1 MSKATKSAGA
11 AAVAV
16 SETILVGSAC
26 VAVNPPLG
34 VALVGY
40 PSPRPNTGV
49 GLDLCARAMAF
60 FHEGEAVP
68 RAAMVVVDNLGA
80 TAPVVARIRQ
90 KAAELVKGLAP
101 SSILVAATHTH
112 SAPLLKSWTKGGKV
126 MVAADEKYVQQ
137 LVDGAAAAIAAAS
150 KAPRAVKVRVGRT
163 QAYLGHN
170 RRVLDENGTAHADW
184 LDPEGKHTGYFNPQ
198 VPFVVF
204 EDAATGKPAAMVV
217 SYWCHPV
224 TLGPPNTLASAD
236 YPGYFV
242 RKLEKE
248 TGCATVIHVTGGGA
262 NINPRQALLGEP
274 TESQRMG
281 HELAGKVLAAL
292 ASAQP
297 CPAGPVRIATVPLKL
312 LMAAEAAAN
321 DTDRGEVTPKGKVL
335 TTEVQALA
343 LGDLVFVTAPGE
355 LFAEIGAA
363 MQEASPFAQTLVIGY
378 GDDYL
383 GYLFTDQAKKE
394 GGYEPSHPISEEIEK
409 PLLAAAKK
417 AMKSAKAKKK

>member
-1 MSKATKSAGA
+1 MAKAKRKPAPA
-11 AAVAV
+11 AAMD
-16 SETILVGSAC
+16 TILVGSAC
-26 VAVNPPLG
+26 VKINPPLG
-34 VALVGY
+34 AELIGY
-40 PSPRPNTGV
+40 PKPRPNKGV
-49 GLDLCARAMAF
+49 GLDLCARALAF
-60 FHEGEAVP
+60 ANEGDTAP

-80 TAPVVARIRQ
+80 EASVVARIRQ
-90 KAAELVKGLAP
+90 KAAEAVKGLAP
-101 SSILVAATHTH
+101 ENILVASTHTH
-112 SAPLLKSWTKGGKV
+112 SAPLLKSWSKAGKV

-137 LVDGAAAAIAAAS
+137 LVDGAAAAVAAAS
-150 KAPRAVKVRVGRT
+150 KALRPVKMRVGRT
-163 QAYLGHN
+163 EAFLGHN
-170 RRVLDENGTAHADW
+170 RRVLDEKGVAHADW

-204 EDAATGKPAAMVV
+204 EDAATGKVAQMVV

-224 TLGPPNTLASAD
+224 TLGPPSTIASPD

-248 TGCATVIHVTGGGA
+248 TGAAMALHVTGGGA
-262 NINPRQALLGEP
+262 NINPRLALFGEP
-274 TESQRMG
+274 SHTEKMG

-297 CPAGPVRIATVPLKL
+297 CPAGPVRIASIPLKL
-312 LMAAEAAAN
+312 RMAAEAAAN
-321 DTDRGEVTPKGKVL
+321 DTTRGVETPQGKVL

-343 LGDLVFVTAPGE
+343 LGELVFITAPGE

-363 MQEASPFAQTLVIGY
+363 MQEASPFRHTVVIGY

-394 GGYEPSHPISEEIEK
+394 GGYEPSHPVSEEIEK

-417 AMKSAKAKKK
+417 AMSKAKKM

>member
-1 MSKATKSAGA
+1 MKTKLALSDT
-11 AAVAV
+11 V
-16 SETILVGSAC
+16 LVGSAC

-34 VALVGY
+34 VELVGY
-40 PSPRPNTGV
+40 PKPRPNTGTSP
-49 GLDLCARAMAF
+49 DLCARALAF
-60 FHEGEAVP
+60 ANEGDAAP

-80 TAPVVARIRQ
+80 EACVVARIRQ
-90 KAAELVKGLAP
+90 KAVEAIKGLAP
-101 SSILVAATHTH
+101 QDILVASTHTH
-112 SAPLLKSWTKGGKV
+112 SAPLLNSWKKSGKV
-126 MVAADEKYVQQ
+126 MVAANEQYVQQ
-137 LVDGAAAAIAAAS
+137 LVDGAAAAVVAAS
-150 KAPRAVKVRVGRT
+150 KVMKPVKMRVGRT
-163 QAYLGHN
+163 EAFLGHN
-170 RRVLDENGTAHADW
+170 RRVLDQQGVAHADW

-204 EDAATGKPAAMVV
+204 EDAATGKVAQMVV

-224 TLGPPNTLASAD
+224 TLGPPNTVAGPD

-248 TGCATVIHVTGGGA
+248 TGAAMVVHVTGGGA
-262 NINPRQALLGEP
+262 NINPRLALFGEP
-274 TESQRMG
+274 SHTQKMG
-281 HELAGKVLAAL
+281 HELADKVLAAL

-321 DTDRGEVTPKGKVL
+321 DTTRGEATPEGKVL

-343 LGDLVFVTAPGE
+343 VGDLVFVTAPGE

-363 MQEASPFAQTLVIGY
+363 MQKASPFAQTVVIGY

-394 GGYEPSHPISEEIEK
+394 GGYEPGHPISEEIEK

-417 AMKSAKAKKK
+417 AMAKVKKA